1 VNYTDC
7 FLKNAANRNSVIYCP
22 ILINNKSNEMVKK
35 HFTMDTFFIFT
46 TLIIMSNKCQVSFYF
61 EMETFIFILVENFF
75 LISMMS
81 NTLTFVE

>member
-1 VNYTDC
+1 
-7 FLKNAANRNSVIYCP
+7 
-22 ILINNKSNEMVKK
+22 
-35 HFTMDTFFIFT
+35 MDTFFIFT
-46 TLIIMSNKCQVSFYF
+46 TLIIMSNKCQLSFYF

>member
-35 HFTMDTFFIFT
+35 HFTMDTFFIFP
-46 TLIIMSNKCQVSFYF
+46 TLIIMSNKCQLSFYSGR
-61 EMETFIFILVENFF
+61 EF
-75 LISMMS
+75 LSDFNDVQHVDFCGI
-81 NTLTFVE
+81 NI

>member
-22 ILINNKSNEMVKK
+22 ILINKKSNEMVKK
-35 HFTMDTFFIFT
+35 HFTMDTFFIFP
-46 TLIIMSNKCQVSFYF
+46 TLIIMSNKCQLSFYF
-61 EMETFIFILVENFF
+61 EMKTFIFILVENFF

-81 NTLTFVE
+81 NTLTFVK

>member
-1 VNYTDC
+1 
-7 FLKNAANRNSVIYCP
+7 
-22 ILINNKSNEMVKK
+22 MVKK
-35 HFTMDTFFIFT
+35 HFTMDTFFIFP
-46 TLIIMSNKCQVSFYF
+46 TLIIMSNKCHLSFYF